1 MKDHQFA
8 SSPKCEKFSN
18 IIHDIG
24 DFGHDDDLHDSVF
37 EQQHRTPPDLSPLM
51 GNANTMTPIK
61 DSQAPAQCNSSN
73 NRSSEHHTH
82 QHHNRYFH
90 FDMKPS
96 SNSRKSNEFACSIVG
111 SGGSASGNSGSGIV
125 FGSGSKKA
133 ERTLTSPNLS
143 PIRQQETVKEKSST
157 ARKQKLVH
165 SSNKEGLVKVV
176 GELGTEA
183 DMNISTSSMFAKSII
198 FMDIGDADLN
208 ESAKLR
214 KKEIDQNVSFSEEI
228 VAYEHHNHYKR
239 EEFYKRASL
248 GGEHVEDTTVDKDLV
263 NASPI
268 KHLDEPNELSNDTC
282 RNNYSLI
289 QNLAEDIKP
298 LKVRHQYNLESTKSE
313 SDTNFKV
320 KNNSIDASHNTE
332 NEPSS
337 SNTTLN
343 KLLGGANTLSQNE
356 YFYKGMKY
364 MDQNLFNT
372 SKPLLTTMNSM
383 IETTT
388 NTFNQDSQDTGY
400 QTNSANCGNGKSFG
414 KLFEPLI
421 EFMSKINL

>member
-298 LKVRHQYNLESTKSE
+298 LKVRHHNLESTKSE
-313 SDTNFKV
+313 SDTNFKI